1 MYLQRLK
8 ENEGLICLK
17 IAERQAL
24 NISLGKL
31 PQMLAHTRMR
41 INQEEMRAY

>member
-8 ENEGLICLK
+8 ENEGLICLI
-17 IAERQAL
+17 IAERQSL

-31 PQMLAHTRMR
+31 PQILARTRMR
-41 INQEEMRAY
+41 INQEEMRAH